1 MRLRKFLLA
10 ALPAALAWPIPAG
23 AERALAAVAANFS
36 EAAERLAAD
45 FGRATGHEVTLAAGS
60 TGKLYAQIRNGAPFD
75 VFLAADRLRPE
86 LLERG
91 GLAEPGSRATYAVG
105 RLTLWSP
112 NPNRVDA
119 DGRKTLREAKFR
131 RLAMANPDL
140 APYGA
145 AARRTLL
152 ALGLHGALRSRIVMG
167 ENVGQTHALAATG
180 NADLGFVALS
190 YVLSARNRSRGSRW
204 DVPQRLH
211 DPIRQDAVLL
221 RRGRRNAAARG
232 FLAYLRT
239 AGVREIIQSFGYA
252 VE

>member
-1 MRLRKFLLA
+1 MRLRKLQLGVLTA
-10 ALPAALAWPIPAG
+10 ILVRPLPAG

-45 FGRATGHEVTLAAGS
+45 FGRAAEHEVTLAAAS

-86 LLERG
+86 LLERD
-91 GLAEPGSRATYAVG
+91 GLAVPGSRITYAVG

-112 NPNRVDA
+112 DASLIDA
-119 DGRKTLREAKFR
+119 DGRKTLQEAKFR
-131 RLAMANPDL
+131 RLAMANPEL

-152 ALGLHGALRSRIVMG
+152 ALGLHAALRGRIVTG
-167 ENVGQTHALAATG
+167 ENIGQAHALVATG
-180 NADLGFVALS
+180 NAELGLVALS
-190 YVLSARNRSRGSRW
+190 HVLSSRNRLRGSRW
-204 DVPQRLH
+204 DVPERLH

-221 RRGRRNAAARG
+221 HRGRNNAAARA
-232 FLAYLRT
+232 FLDYLRT
-239 AGVREIIQSFGYA
+239 PEARETIRGFGYA
-252 VE
+252 AQ